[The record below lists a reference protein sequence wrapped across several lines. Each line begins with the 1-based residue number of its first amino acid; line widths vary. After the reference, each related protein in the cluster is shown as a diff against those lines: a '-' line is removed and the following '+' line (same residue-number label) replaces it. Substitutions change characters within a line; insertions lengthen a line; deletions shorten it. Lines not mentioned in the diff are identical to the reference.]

1 MSAVNWVVSI
11 KDGAFY
17 GDKYM
22 LTVLTVDEAQNRV
35 LSSMEGKTVGME
47 ELDIFAAPGRVLA
60 EDIFSAGPIPPFS
73 RSTMDGFAVRSSDT
87 FGASEDIPALL
98 MLKGEILMG
107 FPPPGKVASGEAMG
121 ISTGGML
128 PSGSD
133 SVVMVEHCDILGDQ
147 LAVYRPVAPLE
158 NMILAGD
165 DFQKNELV
173 LRKGRSLRSQDIGL
187 LAALGLL
194 RVKVYKRP
202 RVVIIS
208 TGDELVTPDKDPGPG
223 QIRDINGYALFAQ
236 VLENGAEPQY
246 LGLFPDSEDALY
258 GGLQDALGFADVILV
273 SGGTSV
279 GRRDVTVRVLD
290 SLPGEGV
297 LFHGV
302 SMSPGKPVIYA
313 TSNGMPIFGLSGNPV
328 SAMFSF
334 LLFVKPLLRS
344 LQGLSPFLPYQPRVD
359 ALLSTNFSSPGGRED
374 YVRVVLSR
382 AGDGT
387 FEGKPRAMPV
397 FGVSSLLQTMI
408 KGDGYFVVPRD
419 IEGLVEGSTVRV
431 ILF

>member
-1 MSAVNWVVSI
+1 
-11 KDGAFY
+11 
-17 GDKYM
+17 M
-22 LTVLTVDEAQNRV
+22 LTVLTVNEAQNRV
-35 LSSMEGKTVGME
+35 LSSVEGKTVRTE
-47 ELDIFAAPGRVLA
+47 EINIFDAPGRVPA
-60 EDIFSAGPIPPFS
+60 VDIVSPGQVPSFP

-98 MLKGEILMG
+98 LLKGEILMG
-107 FPPPGKVASGEAMG
+107 ASPPAGIESGEAMG

-128 PSGSD
+128 PPGSD

-147 LAVYRPVAPLE
+147 LAVYRSVAPLE

-165 DFQKNELV
+165 DFRENEIV
-173 LRKGRSLRSQDIGL
+173 LRKGHSLRPQDIGI

-194 RVKVYKRP
+194 RIKVFKRP

-208 TGDELVTPDKDPGPG
+208 TGDELVSPEKNPGPG

-236 VLENGAEPQY
+236 VLESGGHPEY
-246 LGLFPDSEDALY
+246 LGIFPDSEDALY
-258 GGLQDALGFADVILV
+258 SGLQEVLSSADVILI

-279 GRRDVTVRVLD
+279 GRRDVTVRVID
-290 SLPGEGV
+290 RLPGEGV

-302 SMSPGKPVIYA
+302 SMSPGKPVIYG
-313 TSNGMPIFGLSGNPV
+313 TSNGVPIFGLSGNPV

-334 LLFVKPLLRS
+334 LLFVKPLLRRF
-344 LQGLSPFLPYQPRVD
+344 QGLSPFASYQPGVD
-359 ALLSTNFSSPGGRED
+359 ALLGTNFSSPGGRED

-382 AGDGT
+382 DGDDKSG
-387 FEGKPRAMPV
+387 EKIWARPV

-408 KGDGYFVVPRD
+408 KGDGYFIVPRN
-419 IEGLVEGSTVRV
+419 IEGLAEGSSVRV
-431 ILF
+431 FLF

>member
-1 MSAVNWVVSI
+1 
-11 KDGAFY
+11 
-17 GDKYM
+17 M
-22 LTVLTVDEAQNRV
+22 LTVLTVNEAQNRV
-35 LSSMEGKTVGME
+35 LSSVEGKTVRTE
-47 ELDIFAAPGRVLA
+47 EINIFDAPGRVPA
-60 EDIFSAGPIPPFS
+60 VDIVSPGQVPSFP

-98 MLKGEILMG
+98 LLKGEILMG
-107 FPPPGKVASGEAMG
+107 ASPPAGIEIGEAMG

-128 PSGSD
+128 PPGSD

-147 LAVYRPVAPLE
+147 LAVYRSVAPLE

-165 DFQKNELV
+165 DFRENEIV
-173 LRKGRSLRSQDIGL
+173 LRKGHSLRPQDVGI

-194 RVKVYKRP
+194 RIKVFKRP

-208 TGDELVTPDKDPGPG
+208 TGDELVSPEKNPGPG

-236 VLENGAEPQY
+236 VLESGGQPEY
-246 LGLFPDSEDALY
+246 LGIFPDSEDALY
-258 GGLQDALGFADVILV
+258 SGLQEVLSNADVILI

-279 GRRDVTVRVLD
+279 GRRDVTVRVID
-290 SLPGEGV
+290 RLPGEGV

-302 SMSPGKPVIYA
+302 SMSPGKPVIYG
-313 TSNGMPIFGLSGNPV
+313 TSNGVPIFGLSGNPV

-334 LLFVKPLLRS
+334 LLFVKPLLRRF
-344 LQGLSPFLPYQPRVD
+344 QGLSPFTSHQPGVD
-359 ALLSTNFSSPGGRED
+359 ALLGTNFSSPGGRED

-382 AGDGT
+382 NEDDKSGEKIWA
-387 FEGKPRAMPV
+387 RPV

-408 KGDGYFVVPRD
+408 KGDGYFIVPRN
-419 IEGLVEGSTVRV
+419 IEGLAEGSPVRV
-431 ILF
+431 FLF

>member
-1 MSAVNWVVSI
+1 
-11 KDGAFY
+11 
-17 GDKYM
+17 M

-35 LSSMEGKTVGME
+35 LSSMGGKTVGAE
-47 ELDIFAAPGRVLA
+47 EIDIFAALGRVLA
-60 EDIFSAGPIPPFS
+60 GDIFSPGHIPPFP
-73 RSTMDGFAVRSSDT
+73 RATMDGFAVSSSDT
-87 FGASEDIPALL
+87 FGATEDIPALL

-107 FPPPGKVASGEAMG
+107 LPPPGGLAMGEAMS

-165 DFQKNELV
+165 DFQKNEIV
-173 LRKGRSLRSQDIGL
+173 LRKGHLLRSQDIGL

-194 RVKVYKRP
+194 QVKVYKRP
-202 RVVIIS
+202 RVIIIS
-208 TGDELVTPDKDPGPG
+208 TGDELVTPDKNPGPG
-223 QIRDINGYALFAQ
+223 QIRDINGYALYAQ
-236 VLENGAEPQY
+236 VLENGAEPHY
-246 LGLFPDSEDALY
+246 LGLFPDRKDALLEV
-258 GGLQDALGFADVILV
+258 LQDSLHQADAILI

-290 SLPGEGV
+290 GLPGEGV
-297 LFHGV
+297 HFHGV
-302 SMSPGKPVIYA
+302 SMKPGKPVIYA

-334 LLFVKPLLRS
+334 LLFVRPLLRS
-344 LQGLSPFLPYQPRVD
+344 LQGLSPFLPHQPGVE
-359 ALLSTNFSSPGGRED
+359 ALLDTNFSSPSGRED

-382 AGDGT
+382 AKDGT
-387 FEGKPRAMPV
+387 YGEKPRATPV

-419 IEGLVEGSTVRV
+419 IEGLVEGSPVHV